1 MQVKRRIITKKEV
14 MNMAQGCFRL
24 RAAVL
29 SSASVVGGKEHDG
42 PLGDRFDLHDPENLF
57 GQKTW
62 EGAES
67 ESQRMALRL
76 ALSKAGLRDP
86 DVDALFA
93 GDLLNQC
100 VGSAYGLLS
109 YDIPFFGLYGA
120 CSTSAEG
127 LLLASM
133 AVSGG
138 FCATAGVV
146 TSSHYCSAERQY
158 RTPLEYG
165 AQRAPTAQWTVTGA
179 GAFLLGHAERYP
191 QAVRITGGIAGK
203 AQDFGINDP
212 ANMGAAMAPAAVDTL
227 LRWLEATGQ
236 TVSRWDRI
244 VTGDLGFEGGELFCS
259 LAERHGVTV
268 RDRYADCGQLI
279 YNRAVQDVHAGGSG
293 CGCAGTVLPA
303 YFLPLLESGELS
315 RILFLATGAMMSP
328 DSIKQGENI
337 PAIAHLIELCGGD
350 EKNG

>member
-1 MQVKRRIITKKEV
+1 
-14 MNMAQGCFRL
+14 MAQGYFRL
-24 RAAVL
+24 QAAIL
-29 SSASVVGGKEHDG
+29 SAGTVVGGKEHDG
-42 PLGDRFDLHDPENLF
+42 PLGDRFDIHDPKNLF

-62 EGAES
+62 EGAEG
-67 ESQRMALRL
+67 ESQRMSLRL
-76 ALSKAGLRDP
+76 ALSKAGLRDA
-86 DVDALFA
+86 DVDALYA

-100 VGSAYGLLS
+100 IGSAYGLLS
-109 YDIPFFGLYGA
+109 YDIPYFGLYGA
-120 CSTSAEG
+120 CSTSVEG
-127 LLLASM
+127 LLLASV

-138 FCATAGVV
+138 FARTAGVV

-179 GAFLLGHAERYP
+179 GAYLVGKPEGHP
-191 QAVRITGGIAGK
+191 DCVQITGGMAGK
-203 AQDFGINDP
+203 AQDFGINDA

-227 LRWLEATGQ
+227 LRWLEATGKRV
-236 TVSRWDRI
+236 TDWDRI

-259 LAERHGVTV
+259 LTERHGVTV

-279 YNRAVQDVHAGGSG
+279 YDREAQDVHAGGSG
-293 CGCAGTVLPA
+293 CGCAGTVLGA
-303 YFLPLLESGELS
+303 YFLPQLQSGALH

-337 PAIAHLIELCGGD
+337 PAIAHLIELCGG
-350 EKNG
+350 KTNG

>member
-1 MQVKRRIITKKEV
+1 
-14 MNMAQGCFRL
+14 MAQGYFRL
-24 RAAVL
+24 QAAIL
-29 SSASVVGGKEHDG
+29 SAGTVVGGKEHDG
-42 PLGDRFDLHDPENLF
+42 PLGDLFDIHDPKNLF

-62 EGAES
+62 EGAEG
-67 ESQRMALRL
+67 ESQRMSLRL
-76 ALSKAGLRDP
+76 ALSKAGLRDA
-86 DVDALFA
+86 DVDALYA

-100 VGSAYGLLS
+100 IGSAYGLLS
-109 YDIPFFGLYGA
+109 YDIPYFGLYGA
-120 CSTSAEG
+120 CSTSVEG
-127 LLLASM
+127 LLLASV

-138 FCATAGVV
+138 FARTAGVV

-179 GAFLLGHAERYP
+179 GAYLVGKPEGHP
-191 QAVRITGGIAGK
+191 DCVQITGGMAGK
-203 AQDFGINDP
+203 AQDFGINDA

-227 LRWLEATGQ
+227 LRWLEATGKRV
-236 TVSRWDRI
+236 TDWDRI

-259 LAERHGVTV
+259 LTERHGVTV

-279 YNRAVQDVHAGGSG
+279 YDREAQDVHAGGSG
-293 CGCAGTVLPA
+293 CGCAGTVLGA
-303 YFLPLLESGELS
+303 YFLPQLQSGSLH

-337 PAIAHLIELCGGD
+337 PAIAHLIELCGG
-350 EKNG
+350 ETNG

>member
-1 MQVKRRIITKKEV
+1 
-14 MNMAQGCFRL
+14 MNQGCFRL
-24 RAAVL
+24 RAAIL
-29 SSASVVGGKEHDG
+29 AAASVVGEKEHDG
-42 PLGDRFDLHDPENLF
+42 PLGSRFDLHDPSGLF
-57 GQKTW
+57 GKKTW

-67 ESQRMALRL
+67 ESQRMAFRL
-76 ALSKAGLRDP
+76 ALSKAGLRDG

-109 YDIPFFGLYGA
+109 YDIPYLGLYGA

-138 FCATAGVV
+138 FTRVAGVV

-179 GAFLLGHAERYP
+179 GAFLVGPAEKHP
-191 QAVRITGGIAGK
+191 DCVWITGGMAGK
-203 AQDFGINDP
+203 AQDYGINDP
-212 ANMGAAMAPAAVDTL
+212 SNMGAAMAPAAVDTL
-227 LRWLEATGQ
+227 LRFLEATGRDI
-236 TVSRWDRI
+236 THWDRI
-244 VTGDLGFEGGELFCS
+244 VTGDLGFEGGELFCD
-259 LAERHGVTV
+259 LTERHGVTV

-279 YNRAVQDVHAGGSG
+279 YDRETQDVHAGGSG
-293 CGCAGTVLPA
+293 CGCAGTVLGA
-303 YFLPLLESGELS
+303 YFLPLLQSGELR

-337 PAIAHLIELCGGD
+337 PAVAHLIELCGKTCGG
-350 EKNG
+350 NGHD

>member
-1 MQVKRRIITKKEV
+1 
-14 MNMAQGCFRL
+14 MAQGYFRL
-24 RAAVL
+24 QAAIL
-29 SSASVVGGKEHDG
+29 SAGTVVGGKEHDG
-42 PLGDRFDLHDPENLF
+42 PLGDRFDIHDPKNLF

-62 EGAES
+62 EGAEG

-76 ALSKAGLRDP
+76 ALSKAGLRDA
-86 DVDALFA
+86 DVDALYA

-100 VGSAYGLLS
+100 IGSAYGLLS
-109 YDIPFFGLYGA
+109 YDIPYFGLYGA
-120 CSTSAEG
+120 CSTSVEG
-127 LLLASM
+127 LLLASV

-138 FCATAGVV
+138 FARTAGVV

-179 GAFLLGHAERYP
+179 GAYLVGKPEGHP
-191 QAVRITGGIAGK
+191 GCVQITGGMAGK
-203 AQDFGINDP
+203 AQDFGINDA

-227 LRWLEATGQ
+227 LRWLEATGKRV
-236 TVSRWDRI
+236 TDWDRI

-259 LAERHGVTV
+259 LTERHGVTV

-279 YNRAVQDVHAGGSG
+279 YDREAQDVHAGGSG
-293 CGCAGTVLPA
+293 CGCAGTVLGA
-303 YFLPLLESGELS
+303 YFLPQLQSGTLH

-337 PAIAHLIELCGGD
+337 PAIAHLIELCGG
-350 EKNG
+350 KTNG

>member
-1 MQVKRRIITKKEV
+1 MK
-14 MNMAQGCFRL
+14 QGFFRL
-24 RAAVL
+24 QASILA
-29 SSASVVGGKEHDG
+29 SASVVGKKEHDG
-42 PLGDRFDLHDPENLF
+42 PLGNRFDLHDPDGLF
-57 GQKTW
+57 GKKTW
-62 EGAES
+62 EAAEG
-67 ESQRMALRL
+67 ESQRMAFRL
-76 ALSKAGLRDP
+76 ALSKAGLHDG

-109 YDIPFFGLYGA
+109 YDIPYFGLYGA

-138 FCATAGVV
+138 FARAAGVV

-165 AQRAPTAQWTVTGA
+165 AQRSPTAQWTVTGA
-179 GAFLLGHAERYP
+179 GAYLIGRADRDP
-191 QAVRITGGIAGK
+191 DSVKVTGGMAGK
-203 AQDFGINDP
+203 AQDFGIKDSS
-212 ANMGAAMAPAAVDTL
+212 NMGAAMAPAAVDTL

-236 TVSRWDRI
+236 DITHWDRV

-259 LAERHGVTV
+259 LTERHGVTV
-268 RDRYADCGQLI
+268 RNRYADCGQLI
-279 YNRAVQDVHAGGSG
+279 YDRAKQDVHAGGSG
-293 CGCAGTVLPA
+293 CGCAGTVLSA
-303 YFLPLLESGELS
+303 YFLPLLQSGEVR

-337 PAIAHLIELCGGD
+337 PAVAHLIELCGGNTHD
-350 EKNG
+350 

>member
-1 MQVKRRIITKKEV
+1 
-14 MNMAQGCFRL
+14 MAQGYFRL
-24 RAAVL
+24 QAAIL
-29 SSASVVGGKEHDG
+29 SAGIVVGGKEHDG
-42 PLGDRFDLHDPENLF
+42 PLGDRFDIHDPKNLF

-76 ALSKAGLRDP
+76 ALSKAGLRDA
-86 DVDALFA
+86 DVDALYA

-100 VGSAYGLLS
+100 IGSAYGLLS
-109 YDIPFFGLYGA
+109 YDIPYFGLYGA
-120 CSTSAEG
+120 CSTSVEG
-127 LLLASM
+127 LLLASV
-133 AVSGG
+133 AVSGC
-138 FCATAGVV
+138 FARTAGVV

-179 GAFLLGHAERYP
+179 GAYLVGKPEGHP
-191 QAVRITGGIAGK
+191 DCVQITGGMAGK
-203 AQDFGINDP
+203 AQDFGINDA

-227 LRWLEATGQ
+227 LRWLEATGKRV
-236 TVSRWDRI
+236 TDWDRI

-259 LAERHGVTV
+259 LTERHGVTV

-279 YNRAVQDVHAGGSG
+279 YDREAQDVHAGGSG
-293 CGCAGTVLPA
+293 CGCAGTVLGA
-303 YFLPLLESGELS
+303 YFLPQLQSGALH

-337 PAIAHLIELCGGD
+337 PAIAHLIELCGG
-350 EKNG
+350 ETNG

>member
-1 MQVKRRIITKKEV
+1 
-14 MNMAQGCFRL
+14 MAQGYFRL
-24 RAAVL
+24 RAAIL
-29 SSASVVGGKEHDG
+29 SAGTVVGGKEHDG
-42 PLGDRFDLHDPENLF
+42 PLGNRFDLHDPENLF
-57 GQKTW
+57 GRKTW

-76 ALSKAGLRDP
+76 ALSKAGLRDA
-86 DVDALFA
+86 DVDALYA

-100 VGSAYGLLS
+100 IGSAYGLLS
-109 YDIPFFGLYGA
+109 YDIPYFGLYGA
-120 CSTSAEG
+120 CSTSVEG

-138 FCATAGVV
+138 QLRTAGVV

-165 AQRAPTAQWTVTGA
+165 AQRSPTAQWTVTGA
-179 GAFLLGHAERYP
+179 GAYLVGKPDGHMGCTH
-191 QAVRITGGIAGK
+191 ITGGMAGK
-203 AQDFGINDP
+203 AQDFGINDA

-227 LRWLEATGQ
+227 LRWLEATGRPI
-236 TVSRWDRI
+236 TDWDRI

-259 LAERHGVTV
+259 LTERHGVTV

-279 YNRAVQDVHAGGSG
+279 YDRKKQDVHAGGSG
-293 CGCAGTVLPA
+293 CGCAGTVLGA
-303 YFLPLLESGELS
+303 YFLPQLQTGELH

-337 PAIAHLIELCGGD
+337 PAIAHLIELCGG
-350 EKNG
+350 EENG

>member
-1 MQVKRRIITKKEV
+1 MQ
-14 MNMAQGCFRL
+14 GYLRL
-24 RAAVL
+24 STAIRSSAAVCG
-29 SSASVVGGKEHDG
+29 SKEHAG
-42 PLGDRFDLHDPENLF
+42 PLGNRFDLFAADDLF

-76 ALSKAGLRDP
+76 ALAKADLH
-86 DVDALFA
+86 DVDLDVLYA

-109 YDIPFFGLYGA
+109 YDVPYVGLYGA
-120 CSTSAEG
+120 CSTVAEG
-127 LLLASM
+127 LLLAAM

-138 FCATAGVV
+138 FARTAGVV

-179 GAFLLGHAERYP
+179 GAYLLSRGE
-191 QAVRITGGIAGK
+191 QTTDCVRITGGMIGK
-203 AQDFGINDP
+203 AQDYGINDA
-212 ANMGAAMAPAAVDTL
+212 ANMGAAMAPAAADTL
-227 LRWLEATGQ
+227 TRWLQATAQ
-236 TVSRWDRI
+236 SIEDWDLV
-244 VTGDLGFEGGELFCS
+244 VTGDLGYEGGDLFCS
-259 LAERHGVTV
+259 LMESRGVRV

-279 YNRAVQDVHAGGSG
+279 YDRSAQDVHAGGSG
-293 CGCAGTVLPA
+293 CGCAGTVLSA
-303 YFLPLLESGELS
+303 YFLPRLRSGDLGK
-315 RILFLATGAMMSP
+315 ILFLATGAMMSP

-337 PAIAHLIELCGGD
+337 PSIAHLAELCTCN
-350 EKNG
+350 EKRTNREAGA